1 MVWWEWDIS
10 FLSLLVYCK
19 FPFMFLFINISK
31 KGSFVWL
38 FCIVNWILLLSW
50 FNIDSN
56 LVLFNFCS
64 IRVFFHIHWPFTGH
78 QGKGK
83 GGDHSDTYLQLCMWD
98 DYNAFSMA
106 TLVYTRLLLDK
117 IYHLVELPFDWLIDW
132 LLMQCLFIS
141 YLDDLILGFCYS
153 NLTQE
158 TGGFELA
165 STITLVLQAKRL
177 LKCASHPP
185 N

>member
-132 LLMQCLFIS
+132 L
-141 YLDDLILGFCYS
+141 
-153 NLTQE
+153 
-158 TGGFELA
+158 
-165 STITLVLQAKRL
+165 ITNAMFVYFLSWWFDSRL
-177 LKCASHPP
+177 LLQQFDTRNRWIWTRIDYYPCITSEAATQVC
-185 N
+185 